1 MCGKVEGRGRRWRL
15 GNSLVEHMER
25 RIYDLY
31 EVMFTRDTGKEK
43 LLRDMYE
50 IWLVMDDERRFGR
63 LRLNG
68 IQKYLFGDF

>member
-1 MCGKVEGRGRRWRL
+1 MSCWASLIQIRHIKRGHWWRMCGKVEGRGRRWRL

-43 LLRDMYE
+43 LLRDMY
-50 IWLVMDDERRFGR
+50 MRYGS
-63 LRLNG
+63 
-68 IQKYLFGDF
+68 